1 VRRILVIDDDDQTRG
16 MLRQALERAGYEV
29 VDAPTGRAGAQHY
42 RTTPTDIIITDI
54 LMPGTEGIEALFEL
68 QRQGVPM
75 NIIAISGGGSMGE
88 RTFLEIAEQL
98 GARRTVEKPFSL
110 YELLDAVQDVLGE

>member
-1 VRRILVIDDDDQTRG
+1 VIDDDDQARG

-29 VDAPTGRAGAQHY
+29 VDAPTGRAGVQHY

-54 LMPGTEGIEALFEL
+54 LMPGTEGIEAVFEL

-98 GARRTVEKPFSL
+98 GARRTFEKPFSL
-110 YELLDAVQDVLGE
+110 YELLNAVQEVLGE